1 MSKKHGSK
9 DFRFQREFAGKC
21 ERYYG
26 SVAAYAETLSDDK
39 SYRLESKKAY
49 KKNSKER
56 QPQKCGCLFFYKKR
70 RAK

>member
-1 MSKKHGSK
+1 MDKNKIKEEKAMSKKHGSK

-49 KKNSKER
+49 KKNKNIEEE
-56 QPQKCGCLFFYKKR
+56 
-70 RAK
+70 

>member
-21 ERYYG
+21 ERYFG
-26 SVAAYAETLSDDK
+26 SVAAYAETLSEER

-49 KKNSKER
+49 KNIKNMEEE
-56 QPQKCGCLFFYKKR
+56 
-70 RAK
+70 